1 MNILLFAAATV
12 FIIVDGARAGILLS
26 EFDAMGAAAAAFL
39 NIGPGFGIASPFG
52 TYEGFPLTPK
62 LLMIL
67 LMWIGRI
74 EIIPVLV
81 LFTKRFW
88 TS

>member
-1 MNILLFAAATV
+1 MV
-12 FIIVDGARAGILLS
+12 VVDGARADVGVT
-26 EFDAMGAAAAAFL
+26 EFEAMGAAASTFL
-39 NIGPGFGIASPFG
+39 DIGPGFGLAGPYD
-52 TYEGFPLTPK
+52 TYANFPRTTRAV
-62 LLMIL
+62 MVV

-81 LFTKRFW
+81 LLTRTFW